1 MSINMNANIEA
12 EPEKDAASSQQA
24 EVKDEPSGEQGADM
38 GVDDTRPQRR
48 KSKRRV
54 PLSVPP
60 GKPARLI
67 EMEEKV
73 IAAVRALFDDVQEMD
88 ESIEAVGQ
96 AITDLMAN
104 RVQRVGV
111 DWQSH
116 RRRGGRHPVVFKTAG
131 SGGVRGGVG
140 ISAKKGPGGASEGYA
155 KRYWVEPIDPPTAL
169 ARYAQVL
176 DWKLP
181 PSEQPRAAVEAREAQ
196 RSLLQALQELLAHR
210 ESALRPLG
218 RLLQAIEGWKTQNKR
233 RDHPDWPP
241 VDCVVAQ
248 ERLEEAAP
256 ARREQLVIARMNMMS
271 AENTTKLNDQDDD
284 RREDGAPR

>member
-1 MSINMNANIEA
+1 MTINMKAESAETTLDEEQRKSEGQRVGEEEA
-12 EPEKDAASSQQA
+12 TAGEREDA
-24 EVKDEPSGEQGADM
+24 E
-38 GVDDTRPQRR
+38 DTRPQRR

-60 GKPARLI
+60 GKPSRLI

-73 IAAVRALFDDVQEMD
+73 IAAVRALFDDVEAMD
-88 ESIEAVGQ
+88 QSIEEVGQ
-96 AITDLMAN
+96 AITDLMSN

-111 DWQSH
+111 DWQGH
-116 RRRGGRHPVVFKTAG
+116 RRRGGKHPVVFKTAG
-131 SGGVRGGVG
+131 SGGGRGGVG
-140 ISAKKGPGGASEGYA
+140 LSAKNRSKGPSEGYA

-181 PSEQPRAAVEAREAQ
+181 ASEQPRTAVEAREAQ

-210 ESALRPLG
+210 ESALKPLG
-218 RLLQAIEGWKTQNKR
+218 RLIQAIEGWKTQNKR

-241 VDCVVAQ
+241 VDCLVAK
-248 ERLEEAAP
+248 ECLEEAAP
-256 ARREQLVIARMNMMS
+256 ARRERLVIARVNMMN
-271 AENTTKLNDQDDD
+271 AEITTKLNDQDDE